1 MPPSFPTSCVGFC
14 GIWFSHIA
22 QVQAVWTCFVF
33 RVFHQH
39 ISWYMKCSIWKP
51 HCTFV
56 KRACR
61 YYIPTERVKEK
72 NNPQEFKKNPHHFFV
87 SSDAIQL
94 LISTK
99 QYFHANSVLV
109 NWLWSLPA
117 LPSGAHKYSSWF
129 LLWSQFST
137 VSGRDSWPLR
147 PGLLPGHGSVARS
160 FVSAVWPPYCPALT
174 SAGSGWAQNGT
185 TAGSEEGFSMWKS
198 RVQEQNFLWM
208 AYT

>member
-1 MPPSFPTSCVGFC
+1 METTLHVCQACMQIPHTNRQSEGKKEPTRIQYVN
-14 GIWFSHIA
+14 
-22 QVQAVWTCFVF
+22 
-33 RVFHQH
+33 RRN
-39 ISWYMKCSIWKP
+39 SINVITKI
-51 HCTFV
+51 F
-56 KRACR
+56 K
-61 YYIPTERVKEK
+61 KKK
-72 NNPQEFKKNPHHFFV
+72 NQKNPHHFFV

-109 NWLWSLPA
+109 NWLWSLPV

-198 RVQEQNFLWM
+198 RVQKQNFLWM